1 MKHDID
7 QLLKNALSSKEEPD
21 DRLNQRIIK
30 KVQQK
35 ERENMGKNNNR
46 IRIPA
51 AALLAA
57 LVIFAGS
64 ATVYAAWKYLTPDQ
78 VAEVAEDSKLADAFR
93 GEDAVAINEVQEYG
107 KYRITLL
114 GTVSGKNLSQYISE
128 DYAGNLEDNRT
139 YVVTAIENADGTKRP
154 DTSDDDYG
162 KDPFLVSPLIQGL
175 NPKDYNIVTMNGGYF
190 EMVEDG
196 IQYRIAECDNVEI
209 FADRKIYLCVSD
221 GSFYN
226 IEAYQ
231 YDENS
236 GDISRNESYQGVNAL
251 FTLPLDQKKADQ
263 QAAAEYL
270 KNMQSELSGQTDE
283 EEDSLSEENLCDK
296 ISKEVSEWKLA
307 DFSEKTELVKEIE
320 LTPNAEG
327 EFEYDYTI
335 GESGM
340 ASAGTIM
347 PETIAERDE
356 DGLAKIRT
364 IMSGEENT
372 VYIETYTL
380 QDNGKLM
387 IRTFQYTER

>member
-21 DRLNQRIIK
+21 DRLNQRIIN

-35 ERENMGKNNNR
+35 ERENMGKSYNR

-57 LVIFAGS
+57 LVIFVGS

-78 VAEVAEDSKLADAFR
+78 VAEVAEDLKLADAFR

-128 DYAGNLEDNRT
+128 DYTGNLEDNRT

-175 NPKDYNIVTMNGGYF
+175 NPKDYNIVTMNGAYF

-231 YDENS
+231 YDEN
-236 GDISRNESYQGVNAL
+236 ETYQGVNAL

-263 QAAAEYL
+263 QAAEEYL
-270 KNMQSELSGQTDE
+270 KNMQSELSGQTDK

-307 DFSEKTELVKEIE
+307 DFNEKTELVKEIE
-320 LTPNAEG
+320 LMPNAEG
-327 EFEYDYTI
+327 KFEYDYTI

-356 DGLAKIRT
+356 EGLAKIRT

-372 VYIETYTL
+372 AYIETYTL

-387 IRTFQYTER
+387 IGTFTGIAPYFLWKFE